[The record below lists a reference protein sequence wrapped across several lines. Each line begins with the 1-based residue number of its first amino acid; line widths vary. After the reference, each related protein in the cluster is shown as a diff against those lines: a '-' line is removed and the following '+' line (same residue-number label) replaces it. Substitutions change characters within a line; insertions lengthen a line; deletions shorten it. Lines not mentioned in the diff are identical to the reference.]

1 MLRLRPYHP
10 LDADKIVTWLSDRKL
25 FELWS
30 AGRFVQYPP
39 SAEELNAFY
48 EKNGGETLWGMT
60 AFDEEGTA
68 GHVMMRYLDPEKK
81 EIRLGLI
88 AVAGRHRGKG
98 YGRRMVSMAVQYAF
112 SFAGADRVS
121 IAVFTENQAAIR
133 CYESCGFVK
142 TEENGSP
149 GKKFLFNEEEWE
161 LIEME
166 LRKTDDRYSIS

>member
-68 GHVMMRYLDPEKK
+68 GHVMMRYLDPEKRDPSG
-81 EIRLGLI
+81 IDCSR
-88 AVAGRHRGKG
+88 RQTQGKG
-98 YGRRMVSMAVQYAF
+98 IWTPHGFYGSAVCFFVCRSRQGVY
-112 SFAGADRVS
+112 SS
-121 IAVFTENQAAIR
+121 I
-133 CYESCGFVK
+133 Y
-142 TEENGSP
+142 
-149 GKKFLFNEEEWE
+149 
-161 LIEME
+161 
-166 LRKTDDRYSIS
+166 RKSGGNKVL